1 MGYVRKKY
9 MQGLGRF
16 RGQSG
21 PRPGRRAE
29 PVAHPTLCQNAPV
42 TVSTVQGISHPATPA
57 SARRPALMP
66 MLRTNL
72 ALGATVFIC
81 WLIFGGEHS
90 LHAMAGHWQV
100 SLTMVFGSLV
110 GGGTSEGG
118 GAVGFPVLTKVLA
131 VPADQARLFSFA
143 IQSVGMGA
151 ATVSIVSNRVPLEWR
166 AIRFGAP
173 AAMVGVFVS
182 CLFLA
187 PRLQGGTVRLLFTAI
202 LVGLG
207 LALWISRRFA
217 PDRRDFIGLFG
228 PGERA
233 ALVGAGLLGGL
244 LSGLAAVGEN
254 TIMFALLVL
263 GFRVCERL
271 VTPTTVVLLTIV
283 TWTGFATHALV
294 MGDFHGPVV
303 DMWLAA
309 VPIVAIGAPTG
320 ALLCTRMSRD
330 VIVRILYVLISV
342 EFTSTVLL
350 VPMPGGQGVLFGL
363 AILAFSL
370 ICVRLATW
378 RRYRVSDAP
387 LVAVRASG

>member
-1 MGYVRKKY
+1 
-9 MQGLGRF
+9 
-16 RGQSG
+16 
-21 PRPGRRAE
+21 
-29 PVAHPTLCQNAPV
+29 
-42 TVSTVQGISHPATPA
+42 
-57 SARRPALMP
+57 

-72 ALGATVFIC
+72 ALGVIVFVC
-81 WLIFGGEHS
+81 WLVFGGERA
-90 LHAMAGHWQV
+90 LDAIATNWRV

-131 VPADQARLFSFA
+131 VPADEARLFSFA
-143 IQSVGMGA
+143 IQSVGMGCA
-151 ATVSIVSNRVPLEWR
+151 SISIVRNRVAVEWR

-173 AAMVGVFVS
+173 AAIVGVFLSSIFV
-182 CLFLA
+182 A
-187 PRLQGGTVRLLFTAI
+187 PNLPGGTVRLLFTAI

-207 LALWISRRFA
+207 LALWVSRRFA
-217 PDRRDFIGLFG
+217 PDRRDWIGRFGRGELF
-228 PGERA
+228 

-263 GFRVCERL
+263 GFRVCERV

-294 MGDFHGPVV
+294 MKDFTGPVV

-309 VPIVAIGAPTG
+309 VPVVAIGAPTG
-320 ALLCTRMSRD
+320 ALICTRMSRD

-342 EFTSTVLL
+342 EFISTALL
-350 VPMPGGQGVLFGL
+350 VPMQGGQGVVFVL
-363 AILAFSL
+363 AILAFSIL
-370 ICVRLATW
+370 CARLATW
-378 RRYRVSDAP
+378 RRYG
-387 LVAVRASG
+387 VADTQIAAVGSSG

>member
-1 MGYVRKKY
+1 
-9 MQGLGRF
+9 
-16 RGQSG
+16 
-21 PRPGRRAE
+21 
-29 PVAHPTLCQNAPV
+29 V
-42 TVSTVQGISHPATPA
+42 TVNTVQANSNPAAP
-57 SARRPALMP
+57 SALRRPAFWP
-66 MLRTNL
+66 MLRVNM
-72 ALGATVFIC
+72 ALGVTVFLC
-81 WLIFGGEHS
+81 WLIIGGEHA
-90 LHAMAGHWQV
+90 LNAVATHWQV

-118 GAVGFPVLTKVLA
+118 GAVGFPVLTKVLS

-143 IQSVGMGA
+143 IQSVGMGC
-151 ATVSIVSNRVPLEWR
+151 ATISIVRNRVSLEWR

-182 CLFLA
+182 CIFIA
-187 PRLQGGTVRLLFTAI
+187 PHLPGGTVRLLFTSI

-207 LALWISRRFA
+207 LALWVSRRFA
-217 PDRRDFIGLFG
+217 PDRRDFIGIFG
-228 PGERA
+228 RGEMV

-254 TIMFALLVL
+254 TIMFVLLVL
-263 GFRVCERL
+263 GFRVCERV

-283 TWTGFATHALV
+283 TWTGFATHLLV
-294 MGDFHGPVV
+294 MGDFRGPVV

-309 VPIVAIGAPTG
+309 VPVVAIGAPTG
-320 ALLCTRMSRD
+320 ALICTRMSRD

-342 EFTSTVLL
+342 EFISTVLL
-350 VPMPGGQGVLFGL
+350 VPMPGGLGVIFGI

-378 RRYRVSDAP
+378 RRYHVPDDQLA
-387 LVAVRASG
+387 AVGASG

>member
-1 MGYVRKKY
+1 MTATK
-9 MQGLGRF
+9 
-16 RGQSG
+16 
-21 PRPGRRAE
+21 
-29 PVAHPTLCQNAPV
+29 
-42 TVSTVQGISHPATPA
+42 VQGNPHPAAPPA
-57 SARRPALMP
+57 ARRPALLP

-72 ALGATVFIC
+72 ALGLTVFLC
-81 WLIFGGEHS
+81 WLIFGGERS
-90 LHAMAGHWQV
+90 LHALATNWQV
-100 SLTMVFGSLV
+100 SITMVFGSLV

-131 VPADQARLFSFA
+131 VPADRARLFSFA
-143 IQSVGMGA
+143 IQSVGMGC
-151 ATVSIVSNRVPLEWR
+151 ATISIVRNRVPLEWR

-173 AAMVGVFVS
+173 AAMAGVFVS

-187 PRLQGGTVRLLFTAI
+187 PRLPGGTVRLLFTAI
-202 LVGLG
+202 LVSLG

-217 PDRRDFIGLFG
+217 PYRRDWIELFG
-228 PGERA
+228 PGERI
-233 ALVGAGLLGGL
+233 ALLGAGLIGGL

-263 GFRVCERL
+263 GFRVCERV

-294 MGDFHGPVV
+294 MGDFQGPVV

-309 VPIVAIGAPTG
+309 VPVVAVGAPAG

-330 VIVRILYVLISV
+330 VIVRILYVLICV
-342 EFTSTVLL
+342 EFISTLLL
-350 VPMPGGQGVLFGL
+350 VPMPGGQGAIFGI

-378 RRYRVSDAP
+378 RRYRVPDPQLA
-387 LVAVRASG
+387 AAGASG